1 MDMCFTCGR
10 VQVVGW
16 MALVSEHDKLADLKK
31 VYLVVWRMR
40 GWRIVLA
47 LVRVG
52 LLLSG
57 RKFFRCFVGAAA
69 QPIATQGRSYKYGVI
84 FE

>member
-10 VQVVGW
+10 VQVVVW
-16 MALVSEHDKLADLKK
+16 MALVPEHDKLAYRKK
-31 VYLVVWRMR
+31 VDFVVWRIR

-47 LVRVG
+47 QVRVG
-52 LLLSG
+52 LLLGG
-57 RKFFRCFVGAAA
+57 RKYFRCVVGAAA